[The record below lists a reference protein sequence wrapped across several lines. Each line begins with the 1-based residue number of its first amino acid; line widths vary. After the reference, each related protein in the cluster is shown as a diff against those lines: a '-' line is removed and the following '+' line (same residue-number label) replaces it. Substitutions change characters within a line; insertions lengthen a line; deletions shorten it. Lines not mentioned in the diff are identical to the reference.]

1 MYDNIS
7 YDLILKRMLDRV
19 PSGFD
24 KREGSIIYDALAPA
38 AMELM
43 GMYIELNIILRE
55 TFGDTASRDFLI
67 RRAKERGLTP
77 QPATQAILKAISK
90 PSTLDIKLGSRLS
103 LEELNYEI
111 IEKIQDGEYKV
122 RCETLGVLGNKYFG
136 FAIPIDYIQGLES
149 VEITEL
155 LIPGEDEEDTEVFR
169 KRYFDSFDSKA
180 YGGNV
185 EDYLRKT
192 NSIPGVGC
200 TKVTPVWDGGGTVK
214 LTILDANFDRAN
226 DTLIEY
232 VQDIID
238 PTMDAT
244 GIGIA
249 PIGHIVTVD
258 TAEEVAVNVSS
269 VIVCDTGYTF
279 GSLKS
284 KLMTVL
290 EEYLLEIRKSWADQ
304 NNHVVRI
311 AQIESRILAVEGIV
325 DITNTKINRV
335 ENNLTLDKYQI
346 PIIGDITNE
355 GN

>member
-1 MYDNIS
+1 MYDNIN

-77 QPATQAILKAISK
+77 QPATQAILKAISA
-90 PSTLDIKLGSRLS
+90 PSTLDIKIGSRLS
-103 LEELNYEI
+103 LEDLNYEI
-111 IEKIQDGEYKV
+111 VEKIQDGEYKV

-136 FAIPIDYIQGLES
+136 SAIPIDYIQGLES
-149 VEITEL
+149 IEITEL

-180 YGGNV
+180 YGGNI

-192 NSIPGVGC
+192 NAIQGVGC
-200 TKVTPVWDGGGTVK
+200 TKVTPVWNGGGTVR
-214 LTILDANFDRAN
+214 LTILDTNFNKAN
-226 DTLIEY
+226 DTLIDY
-232 VQDIID
+232 VQNIID

-244 GIGIA
+244 GVGIA

-258 TAEEVAVNVSS
+258 TADEVEINISS
-269 VIVCDTGYTF
+269 VIVCDTGCTF
-279 GSLKS
+279 SGLKA
-284 KLMTVL
+284 KLLKVL
-290 EEYLLEIRKSWADQ
+290 DEYLLEIRKSWAEQ
-304 NNHVVRI
+304 TNHIVRI
-311 AQIESRILAVEGIV
+311 AQIESRILAVDGIV
-325 DITNTKINRV
+325 DITNTKINGV

-346 PIIGDITNE
+346 PITGDMTNE
-355 GN
+355 SN